1 MGRQRNSKLEGTFG
15 NVIFYNFRGEYCMRT
30 KPVSVRRTGASVN
43 SGLNFGKS
51 SKISAQI
58 RKAVAPIN
66 PANTD
71 MRVLYRLTAAVNKF
85 IAWKEKKDA
94 ASIKMPE
101 KLPFISGFQFNDQS
115 DLSSINAIRP
125 LVKSTDPDVIE
136 ISLPPLIP
144 SQSLQTPANT
154 NSVLLKMI
162 LMRVNLEE
170 AETKFLG
177 KSELEI
183 PFSDDSFQPPVTSIP
198 TSSNSGDLVILV
210 MAVQYM
216 VNKKGE
222 VELLNDKKKM
232 PCGVGWVGY
241 N

>member
-30 KPVSVRRTGASVN
+30 KPVSVRRTEASVN
-43 SGLNFGKS
+43 SGLNFGKA

-66 PANTD
+66 PANSD

-115 DLSSINAIRP
+115 DLSSITAIRP

-144 SQSLQTPANT
+144 SPILAN
-154 NSVLLKMI
+154 S
-162 LMRVNLEE
+162 
-170 AETKFLG
+170 
-177 KSELEI
+177 
-183 PFSDDSFQPPVTSIP
+183 
-198 TSSNSGDLVILV
+198 
-210 MAVQYM
+210 
-216 VNKKGE
+216 
-222 VELLNDKKKM
+222 
-232 PCGVGWVGY
+232 C
-241 N
+241 